1 LKNLFQEINREIN
14 CEIEIFLE
22 IRGVV
27 VLAYMNQDETAT
39 RLATTGKLI
48 LKTPG
53 ICGGRTY
60 SLKGECVG
68 SEILD
73 IHTRTTRIFEP
84 VEVEQHIRHGLEH
97 PVFLWN
103 SVTLI
108 GAYNERDMNEFVR
121 TLTEKHVKHSF
132 SIFQEKGSM
141 AKTVTLVLD
150 SPGHRFLSTPQAY
163 VNGVRFGVLTKG
175 DLICVEKVHPFVY

>member
-1 LKNLFQEINREIN
+1 VTKFSAGAIGGNGYG
-14 CEIEIFLE
+14 IF
-22 IRGVV
+22 
-27 VLAYMNQDETAT
+27 
-39 RLATTGKLI
+39 
-48 LKTPG
+48 
-53 ICGGRTY
+53 
-60 SLKGECVG
+60 S
-68 SEILD
+68 
-73 IHTRTTRIFEP
+73 
-84 VEVEQHIRHGLEH
+84 GLEH

-108 GAYNERDMNEFVR
+108 GAYNERDVNEFVR

-175 DLICVEKVHPFVY
+175 DLICVEKVQLSLSHLLFLLEMF